1 MDAVEHKAELQPNN
15 LSTAED
21 KVNHNWWRL

>member
-1 MDAVEHKAELQPNN
+1 MDAVKNKAEFQPNN
-15 LSTAED
+15 LSPAED